1 MISLHPWNFLDDDR
15 FLQKAC
21 QKKGTMLL
29 SSNREDMGSSL
40 KKKFQELSFD
50 IVLIYTMLKL
60 FNKWLGKIFKDEI
73 EKTQPWFIDFNYVE
87 HTFNGRLI
95 TLNNKS
101 WTTTRTEHPFYNNW
115 YSRSSLQ
122 KLSNFTVDILLAREI
137 NLQYS
142 GL

>member
-1 MISLHPWNFLDDDR
+1 M
-15 FLQKAC
+15 
-21 QKKGTMLL
+21 MLL

-40 KKKFQELSFD
+40 KKKNSKAFD
-50 IVLIYTMLKL
+50 IFLIYTMLKL

-101 WTTTRTEHPFYNNW
+101 
-115 YSRSSLQ
+115 
-122 KLSNFTVDILLAREI
+122 
-137 NLQYS
+137 
-142 GL
+142 